1 MNTRKSKSVLGV
13 AVTTLALFIGGCLGV
28 HRLTTGSVV
37 TGDRR
42 PGDLC
47 PKFSFIDEEG
57 SPDTFAHVRG
67 AVTLVVFPDD
77 PRWPNCDKCK
87 ELVDLAARLERPRTS
102 VVVVSVRSPKDQ
114 EQCSA
119 AALHRYDVDWPVQL
133 VALCDHHG
141 CVRDLFGGDA
151 LGKFFVVDG
160 DGRIVGRGPLAD
172 REALEERARKAA
184 QHHEDEVWAM
194 YWAGEWQVGGGPSLD
209 VN

>member
-1 MNTRKSKSVLGV
+1 M
-13 AVTTLALFIGGCLGV
+13 
-28 HRLTTGSVV
+28 
-37 TGDRR
+37 
-42 PGDLC
+42 
-47 PKFSFIDEEG
+47 
-57 SPDTFAHVRG
+57 
-67 AVTLVVFPDD
+67 
-77 PRWPNCDKCK
+77 
-87 ELVDLAARLERPRTS
+87 
-102 VVVVSVRSPKDQ
+102 RSPKDQ

-119 AALHRYDVDWPVQL
+119 AALHRYDIDWPAQL

-172 REALEERARKAA
+172 REALEECARKAA

-194 YWAGEWQVGGGPSLD
+194 YWAEEWQVGGGPSLD